1 MENSFIPDL
10 VAVLITAGIASW
22 ICQKL
27 KISSILGYLTTGIIV
42 GPFTQPTLV
51 SNIENIH
58 TLASLGLV
66 FVMFFIGLELSL
78 KRLQALGIAPVLV
91 TVLTALFIFNGTRI
105 FGGFFGFDGVQSLF
119 VAATIM
125 VSSSVIVNRVF
136 HELDVTREPFAR
148 SAMGVTLLED
158 TVAVS
163 MLAILGSIGLSGEA
177 GSAGQAN
184 VVPLLGRL
192 AGFVLLAVVLAL
204 LLVPKILNR
213 LSRYPNEVM
222 TVVVGG
228 LLIGIA
234 YLASSAGYSLALG
247 AFLLG
252 SVVGG
257 TPHKARFLQSFEGLH
272 DIFAAVFFVSMGMLF
287 DISLLPAALPMALG
301 LATAAIVGRALAA
314 MLAFLLAGK
323 SLDFSTR
330 ASLALVPLGEFSFVI
345 AQLGVQS
352 GRMPDTFFPA
362 CVAAVLI
369 TTLAAPAV
377 TRLGCRLGPKLEKH
391 SPTFLRSWQNF
402 LSRIGGALS
411 QGEGQER
418 LRGKGLLKKGIQLG
432 VEVAIV
438 LSALAFSGPIS
449 KGVLHLLNAF
459 AEPAEGWLLRT
470 FNLSIPGNALFEAAF
485 WVGFC
490 LVLLIPCV
498 AIWHSLGAVGRIL
511 GEGLTPNASDDVRT
525 PQRFLRQAI
534 EKAVQAGGI
543 LLFALLCGLVVPER
557 VPATGKT
564 LMFLLLI
571 ALVALLLRAPL
582 ARWQARVQEGLRAQ
596 VNPGTPE
603 HSAAPRAA
611 RARTSSAELARA
623 GAALESVEWCL
634 HVRELTLR
642 ASSRAAGLTISETEL
657 RPRFGCSIVAI
668 ERQGVAVSSP
678 TAATRLFPDDQL
690 LLVGTIEQLDQ
701 AEAWLNEAG
710 APAVQSELPFSEL
723 TTESVSAPPDFSHA
737 GKTLSELEIASRF
750 RVMVLGIE
758 HEGSLVQNPAG
769 EHPICPG
776 DRLLVLGFPKQNRA
790 FQAWMAAETFQER
803 QDGEGKV

>member
-1 MENSFIPDL
+1 MESTFIPDL

-78 KRLQALGIAPVLV
+78 KRLQALGIAPILV
-91 TVLTALFIFNGTRI
+91 TLLTALFIFNGTRI
-105 FGGFFGFDGVQSLF
+105 FGSFLGYDGVQSLF

-158 TVAVS
+158 TVAVA
-163 MLAILGSIGLSGEA
+163 MLAILGSFGLSGEA

-222 TVVVGG
+222 TVVIGG

-287 DISLLPAALPMALG
+287 DITLLPAALPMALG
-301 LATAAIVGRALAA
+301 LALAAIVGRSLAA
-314 MLAFLLAGK
+314 LVAFLLAGK

-330 ASLALVPLGEFSFVI
+330 ASLSLVPLGEFSFVI

-391 SPTFLRSWQNF
+391 SPAFLRSWQNF

-418 LRGKGLLKKGIQLG
+418 FRGKGLLKKSIQLG

-449 KGVLHLLNAF
+449 RGVLQLLNAF
-459 AEPAEGWLLRT
+459 AEPAEAWLLRT
-470 FNLSIPGNALFEAAF
+470 FDLNVPGNALFEAVF

-498 AIWHSLGAVGRIL
+498 AIWHSLGAIGRIL

-534 EKAVQAGGI
+534 EKAVQAGGL

-564 LMFLLLI
+564 LMFLALI
-571 ALVALLLRAPL
+571 ALVALLLRTPL
-582 ARWQARVQEGLRAQ
+582 ARWQARVQEGIKAQ
-596 VNPGTPE
+596 VNAGTADT
-603 HSAAPRAA
+603 SSAPRANG
-611 RARTSSAELARA
+611 RTSSAELSRA
-623 GAALESVEWCL
+623 GAALESAEWCL

-642 ASSRAAGLTISETEL
+642 ASSSAAGLTISETEL

-678 TAATRLFPDDQL
+678 TASTRLFPDDQL
-690 LLVGTIEQLDQ
+690 LLVGTMEQLDQ
-701 AEAWLNEAG
+701 AEAWLSEAG
-710 APAVQSELPFSEL
+710 KPAAQSDLPFSEL
-723 TTESVSAPPDFSHA
+723 TTESVSAPADFSHA

-790 FQAWMAAETFQER
+790 FQAWMSAETLQAR
-803 QDGEGKV
+803 KDGGGEA